1 MVMKVMDSISMI
13 YKDNESVTLIKL
25 RSICISHVYY
35 LMVSKNR
42 WILNSDG
49 QQVHQCQQNELST
62 LS

>member
-13 YKDNESVTLIKL
+13 CKDNESVTLIKL

-49 QQVHQCQQNELST
+49 QQVNQCQQSELLT